1 MELRSAKLPTEGEVN
16 LVVSHEH
23 ETGSKWEFNKNQL
36 LLVSRK
42 LL

>member
-1 MELRSAKLPTEGEVN
+1 MELRSAKPPAEGKVN
-16 LVVSHEH
+16 LVMPHEH